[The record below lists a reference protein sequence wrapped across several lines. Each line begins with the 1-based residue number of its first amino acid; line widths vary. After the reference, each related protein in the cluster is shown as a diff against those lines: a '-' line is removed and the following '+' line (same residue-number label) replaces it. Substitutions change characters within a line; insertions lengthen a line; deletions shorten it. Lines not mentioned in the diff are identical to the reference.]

1 DRGLRRLAVTFLDG
15 AALDHPPTV
24 PPDATLAAARTL
36 MDGRGR
42 ALVVDAAGHAHGYLE
57 RADVAD
63 DVADGPAT
71 SRMRPLPALVP
82 VHATL
87 ADALATLLRHDAP
100 WVAVVDG
107 DRYVGVLTPD
117 GLHAASRRSS

>member
-1 DRGLRRLAVTFLDG
+1 
-15 AALDHPPTV
+15 
-24 PPDATLAAARTL
+24 
-36 MDGRGR
+36 
-42 ALVVDAAGHAHGYLE
+42 
-57 RADVAD
+57 
-63 DVADGPAT
+63 
-71 SRMRPLPALVP
+71 MRPLPALVP